1 MPGTISFDGLATGI
15 DTTSLVDQLVTVES
29 RPKILKEA
37 EKVRLENQLSSW
49 QEINTRLLTVSVA
62 ANDLSRLAT
71 WNSQNVTSSDDS
83 LLTATAAL
91 GAPQGTYTLQVDNL
105 ARAHQIA
112 TPTNPGGGD
121 TGYTANDSLF
131 GTGVLVITVGSTA
144 HTLTLDADSGTL
156 DGVAKAVND
165 AKIGVTASVIYNGSG
180 YQLLFSADE
189 TGVENALSV
198 DASGVAGGEKAL
210 PATPEDWATVQAA
223 LDASISLGSGAG
235 KITVTSA
242 TNTVDTLLQGVTI
255 DLHGAA
261 PGTDVTLTVA
271 RNAENLTE
279 KVQTFV
285 DAYNEA
291 SVYISEQFAY
301 DPDKDVAGILMGDS
315 ALLGVQ
321 RSLSGLLQHAVD
333 RGSDY
338 KTLGS
343 VGLKTTETG
352 TLEFDA
358 AVFSGAVQDD
368 FDGVMRLFR
377 NGGDSDHAKVSFV
390 YANDDTRAGAYAVN
404 VTAAATRGSAVG
416 TAAAPT
422 SLTVST
428 GVNDEITLAVDGA
441 APVTVTLAA
450 GTYASAQELATELQT
465 RINEAIRGSVTVGF
479 DAGGALQL
487 TSNRYGSAS
496 RVALTGGNALAAL
509 NLAAATATT
518 GTDVAGTINGEAATG
533 TGQILKGNAGN
544 ANTDGLQILVQLDA
558 PGTAT
563 LTVTKGVFSRFDEYL
578 TDLTDP
584 FTGAAGLREETL
596 NTSIGNL
603 RARIEEMEG
612 RLDLRR
618 ERLLLQFQ
626 KMESAVSAFNSQG
639 SFITNAL
646 GGLSN
651 NWAWNNK

>member
-1 MPGTISFDGLATGI
+1 
-15 DTTSLVDQLVTVES
+15 
-29 RPKILKEA
+29 
-37 EKVRLENQLSSW
+37 
-49 QEINTRLLTVSVA
+49 
-62 ANDLSRLAT
+62 
-71 WNSQNVTSSDDS
+71 
-83 LLTATAAL
+83 
-91 GAPQGTYTLQVDNL
+91 VDNL

-112 TPTNPGGGD
+112 TPTGGGD

-131 GTGVLVITVGSTA
+131 GTGDLVITVGSTA
-144 HTLTLDADSGTL
+144 HTITLDADSGTL

-165 AKIGVTASVIYNGSG
+165 AKIGVNASVIYNGSG
-180 YQLLFSADE
+180 YQLLFAANE
-189 TGVENALSV
+189 TGLENALSV
-198 DASGVAGGEKAL
+198 DASGVSGGEKAL

-261 PGTDVTLTVA
+261 PGSDVTLTVA
-271 RNAENLTE
+271 RSAENLTE
-279 KVQTFV
+279 KVQSFV

-390 YANDDTRAGAYAVN
+390 YASDTTRAGAYAVN

-416 TAAAPT
+416 TAPAPA
-422 SLTVST
+422 SLTVTAGS
-428 GVNDEITLAVDGA
+428 NDEITLAVDGA
-441 APVTVTLAA
+441 AAVTVTLAA

-465 RINEAIRGSVTVGF
+465 RVNEAIQGAVTVGF

-496 RVALTGGNALAAL
+496 MVTFTGGSALAGL

-544 ANTDGLQILVQLDA
+544 ANTDGLQVLVQLDA

-584 FTGAAGLREETL
+584 FTGAAGLREKTL

-603 RARIEEMEG
+603 RARIEEMSE